1 MVLAELLVFG
11 VESANVPFALVR
23 ACETRILRDTRS
35 TSCHLRAHIS
45 PCLIPVMS
53 ARSTAVENGSATL
66 PSVWLS

>member
-23 ACETRILRDTRS
+23 ACETRILRGTRL
-35 TSCHLRAHIS
+35 TSCHLRAHIF

-66 PSVWLS
+66 PSVSG